1 MTSKHT
7 TITVTKETSAKLRH
21 LAIDEGMRMNVL
33 ICALIDS
40 YKENKQPL
48 DFIDDDLKE
57 MAEMN
62 AQVRQ
67 VTKKKKIAAKK
78 IEPKKK
84 KVTKRQPKRQTKT

>member
-1 MTSKHT
+1 MTSKYT
-7 TITVTKETSAKLRH
+7 TITITKETSAKLRH

-33 ICALIDS
+33 ISALIDS

-62 AQVRQ
+62 AQVKQ
-67 VTKKKKIAAKK
+67 VPKKKKIAAKK
-78 IEPKKK
+78 K
-84 KVTKRQPKRQTKT
+84 KVTKPKRVRTTKKKA